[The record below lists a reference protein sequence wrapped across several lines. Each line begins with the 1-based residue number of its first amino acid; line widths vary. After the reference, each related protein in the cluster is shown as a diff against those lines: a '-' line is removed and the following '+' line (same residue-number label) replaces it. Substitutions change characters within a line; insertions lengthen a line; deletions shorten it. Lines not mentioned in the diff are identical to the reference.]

1 MIQRKEE
8 NLDKQQFISLI
19 DELKIVEQDNIFVFY
34 FTAPWCGPC
43 KRSYPIISKQLDSID
58 ELIANNPT
66 KYTKP
71 IYFIKLNYDDCRELK
86 TLLKVKSIPTMFLY
100 VNGVKEYINNSSRDD
115 NIIDFFNIVKSFM

>member
-8 NLDKQQFISLI
+8 NINKQQFINLI
-19 DELKIVEQDNIFVFY
+19 DELKTTEQDNLFVFY

-43 KRSYPIISKQLDSID
+43 KRSYPTISKQLDSID
-58 ELIANNPT
+58 ERISTNPS
-66 KYTKP
+66 KYTKH
-71 IYFIKLNYDDCRELK
+71 IYFVKLNYDDCRELT

>member
-8 NLDKQQFISLI
+8 NLDKQQFIKLI
-19 DELKIVEQDNIFVFY
+19 DQLKTVEQDNIFVFY
-34 FTAPWCGPC
+34 FTAHWCGPC
-43 KRSYPIISKQLDSID
+43 KRSYPTISKQLDLID
-58 ELIANNPT
+58 ELIVTNPT

-100 VNGVKEYINNSSRDD
+100 VNGVKEYTNNSSRDD